1 MYIFCNKNLK
11 VGWIQSAENAR
22 KNCSTTWRFEVELS
36 RSTRSDNFGGVRRG
50 SRSLGRRRLR
60 IRLRDSATATVART
74 LKFPS
79 ALSRRHG
86 MRILTVNNREHGLNC
101 LHWNTKIFF
110 RQTLNRLLKWR
121 VTNCLYEN
129 MLWESGFVEDA
140 DTVRFHLF
148 LSIFFVIFL

>member
-1 MYIFCNKNLK
+1 MFFATGIK
-11 VGWIQSAENAR
+11 VAWIQSENAR

-36 RSTRSDNFGGVRRG
+36 RSTRSDNFGVVRRG
-50 SRSLGRRRLR
+50 SRSFGRQRLR

-86 MRILTVNNREHGLNC
+86 MRILTVNNCGHELNC

-110 RQTLNRLLKWR
+110 HQTLNRLLKWR

-129 MLWESGFVEDA
+129 MLWESGFVEEA
-140 DTVRFHLF
+140 DTVRFLF
-148 LSIFFVIFL
+148 FYILFSV